1 MDIPPT
7 IPTSFVPRSASVIAR
22 NASMEVTGVYGLSAY
37 VILGIVFV
45 FALST
50 FAYDRVLAGM
60 QSSRDAALASAE
72 RAIDLAT
79 VEGFVQLRNRLN
91 SGTMLL
97 ANHVA
102 LSKFFAILETVLP
115 TSVRLTSLHLSFDA
129 TKQVKLDGTGVA
141 KSFNALAAVSTA
153 FANDGRIKEAIFS
166 NLIVNKDSSVS
177 FVLSATIDPKV
188 VAFSP

>member
-7 IPTSFVPRSASVIAR
+7 IPTSFVPRSASVLAR
-22 NASMEVTGVYGLSAY
+22 HSGTGLTGVYGFSAY

-45 FALST
+45 FALGT
-50 FAYDRVLAGM
+50 FAYDRILAGI
-60 QSSRDAALASAE
+60 QTSRDAELAKAE
-72 RAIDLAT
+72 KAIDLAT
-79 VEGFVQLRNRLN
+79 VEGFVRLRNRLN
-91 SGTMLL
+91 SGTTLL

-102 LSKFFAILETVLP
+102 LSKFFALIETLLP

-166 NLIVNKDSSVS
+166 NLVVNKDSTVS
-177 FVLSATIDPKV
+177 FILSATIDPKI

>member
-22 NASMEVTGVYGLSAY
+22 HSGTGVTGIYGLSAY

-45 FALST
+45 FALGT
-50 FAYDRVLAGM
+50 FVYDRVLAGM
-60 QSSRDAALASAE
+60 QSSRGASLEKAE
-72 RAIDLAT
+72 KAIDLAT

>member
-22 NASMEVTGVYGLSAY
+22 HSGTGVTGIYGFSAY

-45 FALST
+45 FALGT
-50 FAYDRVLAGM
+50 FVYDRVLAGM
-60 QSSRDAALASAE
+60 QSSRDAALEKAE
-72 RAIDLAT
+72 KAIDLAT

-102 LSKFFAILETVLP
+102 LSKFFALVETVLP

-141 KSFNALAAVSTA
+141 KNFNALASVSSA
-153 FANDGRIKEAIFS
+153 FAEDGRIKEAIFS